1 MASGNATARIYITAD
16 ASGVGKAARDASR
29 ALDRLSKGAGVSF
42 GRMTEVAG
50 GFGLA
55 MGAGG
60 VLGVMKDSVSAYQ
73 ASEASAARLSAQ
85 LATMGQNTDQVTSKI
100 NDAIQAQSEFGAF
113 DDEDLTDA
121 FTRIVRV
128 TGDVNQALD
137 LNNLAMDIARA
148 RNVDLATAADAVAK
162 AAMGQSTAMKRMG
175 VDVYK
180 GMTATELLAAA
191 QQKFAGQAQAYG
203 ESSAAAADRASIAWE
218 NAQEEIGSH
227 LADAFS
233 RGAVGA
239 EKMAGSLNDVVS
251 SLGGLKGIAIGGG
264 LFAGIRNFGP
274 QLQDA
279 GTAASGFATQI
290 GKIKQNAGWGAAIRA
305 SARTAGSSLST
316 LAGGPIG
323 IAAIAAGGLAIGIA
337 KAASEMTTMGEE
349 ANDVTQALQRLA
361 DAQLAL
367 KDAKFAVKQAQT
379 DVSNA
384 PYAVAEATKDY
395 HDSIVAA
402 DTALRRFGEDSKQYA
417 QAQDAVILSGQQ
429 LQSAQLLAEQA
440 TLRLEAAL
448 RQVDRANADV
458 TQTAAGLKQQIGGV
472 LDPSRKL
479 GAQMTLDALHAGDF
493 AAMSKQAGFQA
504 IALADN
510 LRKSATESDGLSDS
524 VRVSTM
530 QMADLIQ
537 TMGRVPTPPEI
548 EFITNALAVG
558 QSIDQIRQEIE
569 NIPKNTTVTINQVIN
584 RIGSWFTPP
593 TSATGS
599 AIAGRFDGKDNVPV
613 MVSRGEVILNPTQI
627 GMIGADRVYGALR
640 ATGAPTIYA
649 GGGFSGGGSSKGPVS
664 TMHGGPRRPPGWK
677 HVLESEAT
685 AYTAAFNTLDARLA
699 YAESTKTTADDAP
712 ARSAIRNLIKRR
724 INQLRGEVR
733 MVPARFRG
741 DLYGEIAS
749 LTRSLDQYAPLSA
762 SDTGGGGQVDTSD
775 LEARLAQAEARAAAA
790 TRNLGLSEAALGTFG
805 GYGAGAGRAAT
816 VVQFHSIFPPTPDQ
830 YRVAGAF
837 MSDAFGRQS
846 YRRSPRIRIG
856 A

>member
-1 MASGNATARIYITAD
+1 MAGNATARIYITGD
-16 ASGVGKAARDASR
+16 ASGVGKAARDAER
-29 ALDRLSKGAGVSF
+29 ALGRLSGSAKASF

-458 TQTAAGLKQQIGGV
+458 TQTATGLQQQIGGL

-640 ATGAPTIYA
+640 ATGAPIIHA
-649 GGGFSGGGSSKGPVS
+649 GGSFSGGGKAKETPAEHWQKVL
-664 TMHGGPRRPPGWK
+664 GGYEGTYRRR
-677 HVLESEAT
+677 
-685 AYTAAFNTLDARLA
+685 FNRLDARLA
-699 YAESTKTTADDAP
+699 FAEMHTPDDYSDDNP
-712 ARSAIRNLIKRR
+712 ILQMMRDLIKGR
-724 INQLRGEVR
+724 IRQLRGVVGR
-733 MVPARFRG
+733 VPRSMRG
-741 DLYGEIAS
+741 DVWGEIAS
-749 LTRSLDQYAPLSA
+749 LRRSLDQYKRREKADDGGMPGSPA
-762 SDTGGGGQVDTSD
+762 DTAD
-775 LEARLAQAEARAAAA
+775 LEAQLRQANARADAA
-790 TRNLGLSEAALGTFG
+790 TRNLGLSEAALGAFG